1 MPGPRRTDL
10 HAVLARVLHDR
21 RLAAQ
26 LTQEELAAQIG
37 RQQSYISKLERA
49 ERRLDAVELLE
60 VVDAIGC
67 GIAAIF
73 DELRAARDAERQAR
87 VEGLKRRG
95 SGQNPQ
101 RGSVATTGATTPRR
115 KAKPRAD

>member
-1 MPGPRRTDL
+1 MPGIRRTDL
-10 HAVLARVLHDR
+10 HAALSRVLRDR
-21 RLAAQ
+21 RLAAK
-26 LTQEELAAQIG
+26 LSQEELAARIG

-67 GIAAIF
+67 GIGAIF

-87 VEGLKRRG
+87 VAAVKRRDAA
-95 SGQNPQ
+95 QKP
-101 RGSVATTGATTPRR
+101 RKEAAAKPGATKLQR
-115 KAKPRAD
+115 KAKPAAD